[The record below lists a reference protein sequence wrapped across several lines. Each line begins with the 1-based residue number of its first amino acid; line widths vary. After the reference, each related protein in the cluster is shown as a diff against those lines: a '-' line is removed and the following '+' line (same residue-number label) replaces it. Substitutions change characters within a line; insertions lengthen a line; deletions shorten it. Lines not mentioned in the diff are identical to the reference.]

1 METPEVQA
9 SSRLEATVPLGDAE
23 SLERLRERTDDAVT
37 RPAGST
43 ALVDADLPDGGDAK
57 TGQEP
62 GGEAPSS

>member
-1 METPEVQA
+1 
-9 SSRLEATVPLGDAE
+9 VPLGDAE

-62 GGEAPSS
+62 GGEAPCP